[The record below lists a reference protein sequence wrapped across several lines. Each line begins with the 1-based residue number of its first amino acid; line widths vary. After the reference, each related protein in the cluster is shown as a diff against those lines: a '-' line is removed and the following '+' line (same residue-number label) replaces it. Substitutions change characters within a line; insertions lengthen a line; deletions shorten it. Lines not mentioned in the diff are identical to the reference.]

1 MTRRN
6 SRNAH
11 PARGFTLIELL
22 VVIAIIAVMISLL
35 LPAVQSAREAARR
48 MQCTNNMKQ
57 IGLAVHNYMDGNL
70 CMPMGAYWMQT
81 SRYGLRRTATVFL
94 PILPYLEQTNVS
106 NSYNYSM
113 MTFDIENTT
122 TSGFGIATLWC
133 PSDPDIMQSRIAY
146 GFIDNPY
153 PFAFSS
159 YASCLGY
166 YPSYPRELN
175 YPHGS
180 PEWQAIQSQT
190 NGVIYYNSS
199 TKIADITDGTS
210 QTMMFG
216 EHAHGFLSEDDKTN
230 QFWWI
235 SGQVSDTQAST
246 FWPLNPQRRIADLG
260 GPAGFLVQWLAYVT
274 AYSSMHPGGANFVF
288 CDGSVRFIKDS
299 IDQWRIDPSTGLPLG
314 ITQPGV
320 TFVLKPGTKIGI
332 YQALSSRNLG
342 EIISADS
349 F

>member
-1 MTRRN
+1 MTHRI
-6 SRNAH
+6 SRDAQA
-11 PARGFTLIELL
+11 ARGFTLIELL
-22 VVIAIIAVMISLL
+22 VVIAIIALLISLL

-48 MQCTNNMKQ
+48 IQCVNNMKQ
-57 IGLAVHNYMDGNL
+57 LGLAIHNYIDGNN

-81 SRYGLRRTATVFL
+81 SRYGLLRTSTIFL
-94 PILPYLEQTNVS
+94 PILPFIENANVY
-106 NSYNYSM
+106 NSYNTAM
-113 MTFDIENTT
+113 MTFDAENTT
-122 TSGFGIATLWC
+122 TSGFGIATYWC

-146 GFIDNPY
+146 GFLADPY
-153 PFAFSS
+153 SFAFSS

-166 YPSYPRELN
+166 FPSYPDEVA

-180 PEWQAIQSQT
+180 PEWQAIQAQT

-199 TKIADITDGTS
+199 TKIAEITDGTS

-216 EHAHGFLSEDDKTN
+216 EHAHGFLSEADRTY

-260 GPAGFLVQWLAYVT
+260 GPSAFVIQWLAYVT
-274 AYSSMHPGGANFVF
+274 AYSSMHPGGANFTF

-299 IDQWRIDPSTGLPLG
+299 IDQWRIDPTTGLPLG

-320 TFVLKPGTKIGI
+320 TFLLPPGTKVGVF
-332 YQALSSRNLG
+332 QALSSRNLG
-342 EIISADS
+342 EVLSSDS